1 MIYVIMSLLVYI
13 SHFMGHVGTIIDIQ
27 TNYQK

>member
-13 SHFMGHVGTIIDIQ
+13 SHFMGHVDVIIDIQ
-27 TNYQK
+27 TNHRK

>member
-13 SHFMGHVGTIIDIQ
+13 FHFIGHVGTIIDIQ
-27 TNYQK
+27 TNHRK